1 MCLCASI
8 NEKMIRRR
16 REKRKGEGRKEGSNK
31 GWKRE
36 NKIRVSNR
44 IKWRGKRNRNT
55 ETRK

>member
-16 REKRKGEGRKEGSNK
+16 REKRKGEGRKEG
-31 GWKRE
+31 WKE
-36 NKIRVSNR
+36 EGKKIRVSNR
-44 IKWRGKRNRNT
+44 MKWRGKRNRNI